1 VLVQALALLPAYLV
15 GDGPM
20 RGALLRLAA
29 ALGLDA
35 VVHLPG
41 WSYEP
46 ARYIAGASVHVVPS
60 REESWSL
67 SAVLALGL
75 GVPVVGTEVADEVPL
90 GQVLRV
96 RASAAQAQ
104 RLLAWAQSWSQ
115 LPWRVSGGG

>member
-115 LPWRVSGGG
+115 LP